1 MTFRYIQG
9 RILALLLQTV
19 LRNASTVLY
28 TAKPEVRR
36 LASLIRSIKI
46 MNEPI
51 ELEERSDSIADAIAA
66 VALIAIFV
74 ITCIFWVSGQ

>member
-1 MTFRYIQG
+1 
-9 RILALLLQTV
+9 
-19 LRNASTVLY
+19 
-28 TAKPEVRR
+28 
-36 LASLIRSIKI
+36 